1 MSEQIKSGQQR
12 LPLTNIQNKGKTL
25 SENVKVAKTFKTNS
39 TFLFILDNINEE
51 ENIVKKDC
59 VITDSNVLT
68 EEEENIGNHHH
79 YLSVQKALKDAL
91 DENDRVI
98 VK

>member
-25 SENVKVAKTFKTNS
+25 SENVKMSKTFKTHS
-39 TFLFILDNINEE
+39 ILLFILANINEE
-51 ENIVKKDC
+51 ENSVKKDC
-59 VITDSNVLT
+59 IIPDSHIIT

-79 YLSVQKALKDAL
+79 YLSVQKALKEAI
-91 DENDRVI
+91 DENDKVI
-98 VK
+98 DN